1 METGGAENKCAF
13 ETETD
18 LASKCKER
26 VSGLIKEFLK
36 LKRRCSALKEFKLQH
51 FNSIGWVEHRHRVCL
66 EEEPLDKLI
75 FTFWRGSLA
84 FHYRATLKGVECEIL
99 KTWFLQRP

>member
-1 METGGAENKCAF
+1 MLLKLKPIWNQNAT
-13 ETETD
+13 
-18 LASKCKER
+18 R
-26 VSGLIKEFLK
+26 VSGLIKEFSE

-51 FNSIGWVEHRHRVCL
+51 FNSIGWVEHRQRVCL

-84 FHYRATLKGVECEIL
+84 LHCGFGSLSVPGNQL
-99 KTWFLQRP
+99 S